1 MRKKTQLFFT
11 KMPMIKLH
19 FIYYAGFCSVN
30 KNYLDN
36 FYVPT
41 LNTKFDSSKILPL
54 GWAQFFSPNFFK
66 TVLNKFANRSRCAS
80 MNKVCLSA
88 SITGRYGATLITFFI
103 SFLHKIFESTFQRG
117 GAGVNKLGWAPP

>member
-1 MRKKTQLFFT
+1 
-11 KMPMIKLH
+11 MPIIKLH

-54 GWAQFFSPNFFK
+54 GWAQFFFSQFFQNSVK
-66 TVLNKFANRSRCAS
+66 QICQ
-80 MNKVCLSA
+80 
-88 SITGRYGATLITFFI
+88 SISLRI
-103 SFLHKIFESTFQRG
+103 HE
-117 GAGVNKLGWAPP
+117 